1 MTNAVTKFSA
11 PMTVDDFLART
22 DLSRY
27 ELIDGD
33 PRAMSPGS
41 TVHARLQAR
50 LGRLIDQHLEKS
62 GGPCWVGSEPAV
74 RPRASAKHN
83 IRVPDLGVTCAPDQS
98 GEFIMTDPILLIE
111 LLSPGNSKDTRDN
124 VWAYTTISSV
134 CEIMIVHTTRQQI
147 AHSDCHCAPPWTG
160 PPNAST
166 SPSTCAPSARRPG
179 TACIHRIPSR
189 CPNRARAGFASI
201 PRV

>member
-134 CEIMIVHTTRQQI
+134 REIVIVHTTRQRVELLRRQ
-147 AHSDCHCAPPWTG
+147 SDGLWPADPEIIDNGGTLQLSSID
-160 PPNAST
+160 AS
-166 SPSTCAPSARRPG
+166 
-179 TACIHRIPSR
+179 
-189 CPNRARAGFASI
+189 FALADI
-201 PRV
+201 YAKTHLA

>member
-1 MTNAVTKFSA
+1 MSNAATMLPVQ
-11 PMTVDDFLART
+11 MTVDDFLART

-27 ELIDGD
+27 ELIDGE

-62 GGPCWVGSEPAV
+62 GGPCWVGTEPAV
-74 RPRASAKHN
+74 RPRASAKYN

-98 GEFIMTDPILLIE
+98 GEIIMADPILLIE

-134 CEIMIVHTTRQQI
+134 REIMIVHTTRQRVELLRRQ
-147 AHSDCHCAPPWTG
+147 SDGLWPADPEIIDSGGTVQLSSID
-160 PPNAST
+160 ASFVLAEIYAKT
-166 SPSTCAPSARRPG
+166 HLA
-179 TACIHRIPSR
+179 
-189 CPNRARAGFASI
+189 
-201 PRV
+201 